1 MGQGKQAKMLKPAEL
16 KRLLDRV
23 SHTRH
28 PQRDRVTILLNFKA
42 GLRAK
47 EIAGLTWSMITD
59 PSGEIADTI
68 ALPNRASKGK
78 GGGRTIPMH
87 RELREA
93 LTALKTVRGDRAR
106 PILPVV
112 YSERAVG
119 YSANAIAVW
128 FRTRYGEI
136 GVEGASS
143 HSGRRT
149 FITAAA
155 RKITEAGGSLRD
167 VQQLAGHAS
176 LATTQRY
183 IEGDAAAKRKVID
196 LI

>member
-1 MGQGKQAKMLKPAEL
+1 MGQGKQAKMLKRTEL
-16 KRLLDRV
+16 QRLLDRV
-23 SHTRH
+23 SHSRH
-28 PQRDRVTILLNFKA
+28 PERDRVTVLLSFKA

-47 EIAGLTWSMITD
+47 EIAGLTWSMVTD
-59 PSGEIADTI
+59 PSGEIADVI

-78 GGGRTIPMH
+78 GGGRTIPLH
-87 RELREA
+87 GDLRDA
-93 LTALKTVRGDRAR
+93 LIALKATRGDRAR
-106 PILPVV
+106 PNLPIV
-112 YSERAVG
+112 YSERADG

-128 FRTRYGEI
+128 FRTRYAEI

-149 FITAAA
+149 FITTVA

-183 IEGDAAAKRKVID
+183 IEGDSAAKRKVIN